1 MQSPTPPTPAAPAG
15 VPAAAPIVLATL
27 NAKFIHASL
36 GLRCLL
42 ANMDRHGGAGLR
54 AQTALREF
62 VIQQRPTQIVEDLLA
77 HKPRVIGLGIYI
89 WNVVETTQVLRL
101 LKALRP
107 DIKVVLGG
115 PEVSFETESQEICQL
130 ADHVVTGWGD
140 VSFPRLCRALLDGPQ
155 PLMKVIA
162 GEQPPLDALAYPY
175 SEYTDDDIA
184 KRLLYVEA
192 SRGCPFKCEFCLSS
206 LDKTAWAFELD
217 AFMAEMA
224 GLYARGARN
233 FKFVDRTFNL
243 KVEHSV
249 RILQFFLDRMQVA
262 GGVPDLFVHF
272 EVVPDSL
279 PDRLK
284 ELIVQFPAGSL
295 QFEVGVQSFNP
306 EVQQRISRKQ
316 DNTKTADNLR
326 WLVTQSQAHVHA
338 DLIFGLPGETLDSF
352 AAGFD
357 RLYALRP
364 HEIQFGILK
373 RLRGTP
379 ITRHTADF
387 AMVYDPQTP
396 YTILQNSTIDFA
408 TLQRIQRFARY
419 WDMVAN
425 SGRFMRART
434 LLLEGTEALP
444 VAAFDEF
451 LNFSDWLWATTGKTH
466 EFAYEKLVD
475 LLFAYLSA
483 ERGLPLNAVR
493 EALLADYQASGARG
507 KPACLAEALQAIAQP
522 LSPAGQ
528 ARAQR
533 QGRHVSQGHGDGSP
547 LSRG

>member
-1 MQSPTPPTPAAPAG
+1 
-15 VPAAAPIVLATL
+15 
-27 NAKFIHASL
+27 
-36 GLRCLL
+36 
-42 ANMDRHGGAGLR
+42 
-54 AQTALREF
+54 
-62 VIQQRPTQIVEDLLA
+62 
-77 HKPRVIGLGIYI
+77 
-89 WNVVETTQVLRL
+89 
-101 LKALRP
+101 
-107 DIKVVLGG
+107 
-115 PEVSFETESQEICQL
+115 
-130 ADHVVTGWGD
+130 
-140 VSFPRLCRALLDGPQ
+140 
-155 PLMKVIA
+155 
-162 GEQPPLDALAYPY
+162 
-175 SEYTDDDIA
+175 
-184 KRLLYVEA
+184 
-192 SRGCPFKCEFCLSS
+192 
-206 LDKTAWAFELD
+206 
-217 AFMAEMA
+217 
-224 GLYARGARN
+224 
-233 FKFVDRTFNL
+233 
-243 KVEHSV
+243 
-249 RILQFFLDRMQVA
+249 
-262 GGVPDLFVHF
+262 
-272 EVVPDSL
+272 
-279 PDRLK
+279 
-284 ELIVQFPAGSL
+284 LIVQFPAGSL

-379 ITRHTADF
+379 ITRHTVDF

-434 LLLEGTEALP
+434 LLLEGAEALP
-444 VAAFDEF
+444 VAAFEAF

-475 LLFAYLSA
+475 VLFAYLSNK
-483 ERGLPLNAVR
+483 RGLPPAVVR
-493 EALLADYQASGARG
+493 DALLADYLASGARG

-522 LSPAGQ
+522 LTLAGQ
-528 ARAQR
+528 VRAQR
-533 QGRHVSQGHGDGSP
+533 QGRHVSQGQGD
-547 LSRG
+547 